1 MLEITFADMFLLL
14 WAGIATGFAVYFKH
28 HAIMRHRL
36 IIAIMAEEEI
46 YMKMKDKFNQVKGL
60 YERQN

>member
-46 YMKMKDKFNQVKGL
+46 YMKMKDKFNQVKDL